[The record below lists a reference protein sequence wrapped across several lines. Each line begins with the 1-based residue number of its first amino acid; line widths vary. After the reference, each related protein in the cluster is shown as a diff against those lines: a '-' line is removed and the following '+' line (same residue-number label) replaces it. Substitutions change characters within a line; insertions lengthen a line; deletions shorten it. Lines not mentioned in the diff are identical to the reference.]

1 VSGDRQDPI
10 EAARDAARRPA
21 GGDVAGASARPAAA
35 ATAPDAVLEAR
46 ALTVDYPG
54 VRALDAVT
62 VAFRAG
68 EIHAVVG
75 ENGAGKS
82 TLMKVLSGSVR
93 PTSGVVW
100 LAGREVAFNLPADAM
115 RAGIAMVHQELN
127 LVPTLDV
134 AENIMLG
141 REPGGAL
148 GIGVDRAAQRRRA
161 RELLALLGAE
171 LELSR
176 EAGSLS
182 VAEAQ
187 FVEIA
192 KCLASDARVLIF
204 DEPTAVLGEHE
215 AARLL
220 ARMRAL
226 RDEGHAIVF
235 ISHHLEEVVAV
246 ADRVSVLRDGVLVSE
261 FARADGALRGRDGVE
276 ADEGTL
282 AAAMVG
288 RVLGSIYPEKGVAKD
303 APPAMELRAFGAV
316 GRSAGVDLA
325 IRPGEIVGLAGLIG
339 AGRTETAEAIV
350 GLRAAAGELLVD
362 ERTVSFAGVRE
373 ALRAGIA
380 YVSEDRKGRGLHVTL
395 SAIANMTLPTL
406 DRHSMIFG
414 AHVNGGAERAV
425 TARWIESFSIRCARP
440 QAPISAL
447 SGGNQ
452 QKFALARWLEARPR
466 VLIVDEPT
474 RGVDV
479 GAKAEIYRIIAN
491 LASHGLACIVISSE
505 LPELIGL
512 SHRVVVMRAG
522 RVVGEV
528 DRSGL
533 GAGGCEERIV
543 RMASGLRG
551 DGEAAA

>member
-1 VSGDRQDPI
+1 MSAEPQAVP
-10 EAARDAARRPA
+10 EA
-21 GGDVAGASARPAAA
+21 VLE
-35 ATAPDAVLEAR
+35 AVLEAR
-46 ALTVDYPG
+46 QLTVDYPG

-93 PTSGVVW
+93 PTSGVVR
-100 LAGREVAFNLPADAM
+100 LAGREVGFAQPADAM

-134 AENIMLG
+134 AENVMLG
-141 REPGGAL
+141 REPRGAL
-148 GIGVDRAAQRRRA
+148 GIDVDRATQRRRA

-171 LELSR
+171 LDLAR

-226 RDEGHAIVF
+226 RDEGHAIIF

-246 ADRVSVLRDGVLVSE
+246 ADRVSVLRDGVLVAEFVRSE
-261 FARADGALRGRDGVE
+261 GALRGRDGL
-276 ADEGTL
+276 AAAEGTL

-288 RVLGSIYPEKGVAKD
+288 RVLGSIYPEKGAAKD
-303 APPAMELRAFGAV
+303 APPALELRGFGAV
-316 GRSAGVDLA
+316 GRTAGIDLVV
-325 IRPGEIVGLAGLIG
+325 RPGEIVGLAGLIG
-339 AGRTETAEAIV
+339 AGRTETAEAVV
-350 GLRAAAGELLVD
+350 GLRPSSGEMLV
-362 ERTVSFAGVRE
+362 EGSKASFSDVRDAMRAGV
-373 ALRAGIA
+373 A

-406 DRHSMIFG
+406 DRHSMLLG
-414 AHVNGGAERAV
+414 AHVNRRAERAV

-440 QAPISAL
+440 HAPMTAL

-479 GAKAEIYRIIAN
+479 GAKAEIYRIIAS

-522 RVVGEV
+522 RVAGEI
-528 DRSGL
+528 DRSML
-533 GAGGCEERIV
+533 AAPGCEERIV
-543 RMASGLRG
+543 RMASGIRVE
-551 DGEAAA
+551 GEAAA